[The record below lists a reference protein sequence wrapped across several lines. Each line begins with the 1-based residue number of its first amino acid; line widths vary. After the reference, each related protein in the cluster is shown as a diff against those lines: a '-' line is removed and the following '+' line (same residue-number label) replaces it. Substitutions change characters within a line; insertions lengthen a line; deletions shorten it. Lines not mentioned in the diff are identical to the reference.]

1 MYHSFL
7 VLWNRTTS
15 PCALMS
21 STIRFTKATVHAEN
35 DHEASDVD
43 DSAQISY
50 LKSFLGKNI

>member
-1 MYHSFL
+1 
-7 VLWNRTTS
+7 
-15 PCALMS
+15 MS
-21 STIRFTKATVHAEN
+21 STIRFTKATAHTEN